1 MYLTDDDLVTS
12 FKNCADS
19 LTIDETTGQSGL
31 IFVKENVKDSG
42 AYLDKEDNCV
52 IRNPIHFKLIWE
64 AAGLECIHASYQP
77 GWPKDLYD
85 IMLWVLRKK
94 VNVEPKEEEVKP
106 AADAVKPEVVH
117 PAIVELEEDS
127 EMTHE
132 VNGVDEEEKE

>member
-1 MYLTDDDLVTS
+1 MYLTDDDLVAS

-19 LTIDETTGQSGL
+19 LTIDEKTGQSGL
-31 IFVKENVKDSG
+31 IFIKENVKDKG
-42 AYLDKEDNCV
+42 AYLDKEDNCI

-94 VNVEPKEEEVKP
+94 VEVVKP
-106 AADAVKPEVVH
+106 PADAEKPK
-117 PAIVELEEDS
+117 IVPDVENDS
-127 EMTHE
+127 VMTKNE
-132 VNGVDEEEKE
+132 AEEEKQ